1 AILLLELDALLE
13 HAPYPGGS
21 LHVLT
26 HALGYGHREYFLYT
40 GTVRRRY
47 VGDDTATLDRTIP
60 SQNAR
65 PRMREKRSTRKPE
78 NTPKDKILLDKE
90 WF

>member
-1 AILLLELDALLE
+1 
-13 HAPYPGGS
+13 

-26 HALGYGHREYFLYT
+26 HALGYSHKEYFLYT
-40 GTVRRRY
+40 GAGRRRHD
-47 VGDDTATLDRTIP
+47 GDDTVTLDRTIP

-65 PRMREKRSTRKPE
+65 PSMREKRSTRKPE
-78 NTPKDKILLDKE
+78 SAPKDKILLDKA